1 MKALKYYFQGIKKA
15 TCEGK
20 LVWLLWLVNV
30 LFASLIYFQFSD
42 YINQVL
48 SRSTAAE
55 NFLKTFDMNTFFE
68 MLAHNGEKLNVIVSL
83 AIFLLIGYIFVSV
96 FLNGGILFT
105 LIQPRK
111 TDERRRLAPLFFEG
125 GGKFFGRFV
134 RLLIYSLT
142 LWLGIIVVI
151 LILNMILKPIT
162 KGSTNEVLLFYLI
175 LIQVIIA
182 FLLVFLVKMIVD
194 YARIKIVIED
204 TRKVFRPLF
213 QAVGFIFRK
222 LGSSLAI
229 YYLFVLTAA
238 AVFVLYWLV
247 QKAVNSHALLPILFA
262 FLIGQIFILSR
273 GWVKVGLQASQ
284 MNFFQSTGPPHKTR
298 EPVPVPAEI
307 NSESQT
313 T

>member
-15 TCEGK
+15 TSEGK

-42 YINQVL
+42 YLNQVL
-48 SRSTAAE
+48 SRSAAAE

-68 MLAHNGEKLNVIVSL
+68 LLAHNGEKLNAIVSL
-83 AIFLLIGYIFVSV
+83 AILLLIGYIFVSV

-105 LIQPRK
+105 LIHPRK

-162 KGSTNEVLLFYLI
+162 KGSTNEVLIFYLI

-182 FLLVFLVKMIVD
+182 FLLVFLVKMIVE

-204 TRKVFRPLF
+204 TRKVFRLLF
-213 QAVGFIFRK
+213 QAVGFVFRK

-229 YYLFVLTAA
+229 YYLFVLTMA

-247 QKAVNSHALLPILFA
+247 QKAVNTHTLLPILFA
-262 FLIGQIFILSR
+262 FIIGQIFILSR

-284 MNFFQSTGPPHKTR
+284 MNFFQSAGPPQKTG
-298 EPVPVPAEI
+298 EPVPVPAEK
-307 NSESQT
+307 NLESQIT
-313 T
+313 

>member
-15 TCEGK
+15 TSEGK

-42 YINQVL
+42 YMNQVL
-48 SRSTAAE
+48 SRSAVAE

-68 MLAHNGEKLNVIVSL
+68 LLTHNGEKLNVIVSL

-105 LIQPRK
+105 LIHPRK

-142 LWLGIIVVI
+142 LWLGIIVII
-151 LILNMILKPIT
+151 LILNMILKPLT
-162 KGSTNEVLLFYLI
+162 KGGTNEVLMFYLI
-175 LIQVIIA
+175 LIQLVIA

-194 YARIKIVIED
+194 YARIKIVVGD

-213 QAVGFIFRK
+213 QAVGFVFRK
-222 LGSSLAI
+222 LGSTLAI
-229 YYLFVLTAA
+229 YYLFLLTAA

-247 QKAVNSHALLPILFA
+247 QKAVNTQALLPILFA

-273 GWVKVGLQASQ
+273 GWIKVGLQASQ
-284 MNFFQSTGPPHKTR
+284 MNFFQSAGPPQKTGK
-298 EPVPVPAEI
+298 PVPVPAEK

>member
-30 LFASLIYFQFSD
+30 LFASLIYFQFYD

-83 AIFLLIGYIFVSV
+83 GIFLLIGYIFVSV

-105 LIQPRK
+105 LIHPRK

-125 GGKFFGRFV
+125 GGKFFGRFL
-134 RLLIYSLT
+134 RLLIYSLI
-142 LWLGIIVVI
+142 LWLGIII
-151 LILNMILKPIT
+151 IIWILNMILKPIT
-162 KGSTNEVLLFYLI
+162 KGGTNEVLMFYLI
-175 LIQVIIA
+175 LIQVVIA
-182 FLLVFLVKMIVD
+182 FLLLFLVKMIVD
-194 YARIKIVIED
+194 YARIKIVVEN
-204 TRKVFRPLF
+204 TRKVFHPLF
-213 QAVGFIFRK
+213 QAVGFVFRK
-222 LGSSLAI
+222 LGSTLAI
-229 YYLFVLTAA
+229 YYLFLLTAA

-284 MNFFQSTGPPHKTR
+284 MIFFQSTGPPQKTG
-298 EPVPVPAEI
+298 EPLPVPAEI